1 MMTFLLEEIP
11 NTINYMILGY
21 TFFFIVMGI
30 YVASMYIR
38 NRNLK
43 RDMEMLESML
53 AEEAKPT
60 KKK

>member
-1 MMTFLLEEIP
+1 MMTFLLEETP

-38 NRNLK
+38 DRNLK
-43 RDMEMLESML
+43 RDMELLESMQ
-53 AEEAKPT
+53 AEEAKST